1 MIKNTKIKN
10 KKDENLE
17 RIKGYIEKEI
27 VFERKSNIIKEQ
39 NRLETYFLVGK
50 EIVDAIGKR
59 SKYGSGL
66 LKEYSKE
73 LTRLY
78 GKGYNYTNLKN
89 MRQLYLTFEK
99 SRTMCAKLSWSHYR
113 YLLPLKNESERNY
126 YINLCIKNRLTV
138 RQLINEIKSNSYERL
153 ISPNK
158 DNIELL
164 KEDNE
169 LNIIDMIKDPIII
182 ECDKLIIEKLDE
194 RVLKELLLEN
204 IEKTILNLGIGF
216 SFVGSEQRIKVG
228 NNYRFI
234 DLVFFNIKLNCYVLI
249 ELKINKLDIKDL
261 GQIKFYIN
269 YYDDEIRKPYH
280 NKTIGILITKENDK
294 DILKYKKDNNILITS
309 YKLKEKSLSV

>member
-1 MIKNTKIKN
+1 MIKSTKIKN

-39 NRLETYFLVGK
+39 NRLETYFNIGK

-78 GKGYNYTNLKN
+78 GKGYDYSNLRK
-89 MRQLYLTFEK
+89 MRQFYLIFQN
-99 SRTMCAKLSWSHYR
+99 CASLGRKLSWTHYK
-113 YLLPLKNESERNY
+113 YLLPIKNESERNY

-138 RQLINEIKSNSYERL
+138 RQLINEIKSKSYERL

-158 DNIELL
+158 DNIELIN
-164 KEDNE
+164 EDNE

-182 ECDKLIIEKLDE
+182 ECDKLIIE
-194 RVLKELLLEN
+194 
-204 IEKTILNLGIGF
+204 
-216 SFVGSEQRIKVG
+216 Q
-228 NNYRFI
+228 
-234 DLVFFNIKLNCYVLI
+234 
-249 ELKINKLDIKDL
+249 
-261 GQIKFYIN
+261 
-269 YYDDEIRKPYH
+269 
-280 NKTIGILITKENDK
+280 
-294 DILKYKKDNNILITS
+294 
-309 YKLKEKSLSV
+309 